1 MITTVAQRDGT
12 SMQRRKS
19 LTARTRPCEVE
30 RLSPATIRITLV
42 EGRNRQIR
50 KMLGALD
57 YAVLN
62 LKRVSF
68 LGMSLDPLNGPGS
81 WLPLAEHEMH
91 LVEEVLKTAESDT
104 ENNQENDD
112 IALDNE

>member
-1 MITTVAQRDGT
+1 
-12 SMQRRKS
+12 
-19 LTARTRPCEVE
+19 VE
-30 RLSPATIRITLV
+30 RLSQATIRITLV

-68 LGMSLDPLNGPGS
+68 LGLALEPLKGPGS

-91 LVEEVLKTAESDT
+91 LIDDVLRNVENDT
-104 ENNQENDD
+104 ENKQENDD